1 MKRLAPM
8 LALTFAAVAAVG
20 VAVWLNQPEPEPE
33 PEEPQVE
40 EGETG
45 LSRDAVEERMRAIGY
60 VQ

>member
-8 LALTFAAVAAVG
+8 LALVLVVISAVG

-33 PEEPQVE
+33 PEAPELE

-45 LSRDAVEERMRAIGY
+45 LSREAVEERMRAIGY

>member
-8 LALTFAAVAAVG
+8 LALVAAVLAAVG
-20 VAVWLNQPEPEPE
+20 VAVWLHHDEPEPEPE
-33 PEEPQVE
+33 PPSIE

-45 LSRDAVEERMRAIGY
+45 LSRDATEERMRAIGY